1 MKKRSVDMTKGSIFK
16 HIITFAIPLILTG
29 VLQVLYNVAD
39 MVVVGRFSG
48 EDALAA
54 VGSTSSAINLIVN
67 VFLGLSSATGVI
79 ISRRFGA
86 KDEKGVET
94 AVHTSILTSII
105 GGFCLMVLGII
116 IARPLLVAMD
126 SPKEIIDLSVL
137 YMRIYYLGMPAML
150 FYNFASA
157 VLRSIGDT
165 KRPMYIL
172 SASGIINVVLN
183 VVFVVGFKRSVDGV
197 AVATVVS
204 QVFAAVMVMRLLL
217 KTDECY
223 KLVWKKLHINPRVFK
238 EILYLGIPAGIQS
251 AAFSISNM
259 TIQSS
264 VNSVGP
270 AAMAANAAAQNID
283 NLTYVAMNSF
293 YHAALTFISQN
304 YGAFE
309 FKRMKRGFWT
319 ALFTVMVVGMAL
331 GVVVCIFSRELLSMF
346 TDNPSTIELARER
359 IFRITGLYFLC
370 GMMEVGTAGLRALGM
385 SIFPT
390 AVTILGICGLRLV
403 IIDMAAP
410 YVVPEDLFPV
420 YNSYAITW
428 VVVLMINVITFAIVK
443 HFKEKE
449 YNLHKI

>member
-1 MKKRSVDMTKGSIFK
+1 MKKRSVDMTEGNIFK
-16 HIITFAIPLILTG
+16 HIIKFAFPLILTG
-29 VLQVLYNVAD
+29 LLQVLYNVAD

-54 VGSTSSAINLIVN
+54 VGSTSSAVNLIIN
-67 VFLGLSSATGVI
+67 IFLGLSSATGVI
-79 ISRRFGA
+79 VSRRFGA
-86 KDEKGVET
+86 KDEKGVSV

-105 GGFCLMVLGII
+105 GGFFLMILGMVIS
-116 IARPLLVAMD
+116 RPLLVVMD

-157 VLRSIGDT
+157 ILRSIGDT
-165 KRPMYIL
+165 KRPLYIL
-172 SASGIINVVLN
+172 STSGIINVVLN

-197 AVATVVS
+197 AFATVIS
-204 QVFAAVMVMRLLL
+204 QVFAALMVMRLLL

-223 KLVWKKLHINPRVFK
+223 KLIWKKLHINPRVFK

-283 NLTYVAMNSF
+283 NLTYVAMNAF

-304 YGAFE
+304 YGAFR

-319 ALFTVMVVGMAL
+319 ALFTVMAVGIIL
-331 GVVVCIFSRELLSMF
+331 GGSVCIFSRELLSMF
-346 TDNPSTIELARER
+346 TDNSATIELARVR

-370 GMMEVGTAGLRALGM
+370 GMMEVGTAGLRAMGM

-390 AVTILGICGLRLV
+390 IVTILGVCGLRLV
-403 IIDMAAP
+403 IIKLNAP
-410 YVVPEDLFPV
+410 YVVDADLIPV
-420 YNSYAITW
+420 YDSYAITW
-428 VVVLMINVITFAIVK
+428 IIVLTINVITFAIVK
-443 HFKEKE
+443 HFKEKK
-449 YNLHKI
+449 YNDGCH